1 VSATAASRV
10 RSGREP
16 ARSRT
21 AAGRRSQAALPILAA
36 ERVRWDRVGRIALL
50 CVLVALLYLYLSA
63 GVRIFSTYR
72 QERADRA
79 AVSALSREYVQLEQ
93 RHRTH
98 SEQGTV
104 EAEARRLGMARS
116 GEQQYVVSGLPAN

>member
-1 VSATAASRV
+1 M
-10 RSGREP
+10 
-16 ARSRT
+16 
-21 AAGRRSQAALPILAA
+21 A

-50 CVLVALLYLYLSA
+50 CVLVALLYLYVSA

-79 AVSALSREYVQLEQ
+79 AVSSLAREYASLQQ
-93 RHRTH
+93 RHKVL
-98 SEQGTV
+98 SQQATV
-104 EAEARRLGMARS
+104 EAEARRLGMAHA